1 MSIKQSDVAIIG
13 MGCRLPGADSVE
25 AFWEMLKNGSSGI
38 TDTPKER
45 WDIDAYYDAD
55 PMKPGKMNAKKGG
68 YISNI
73 KAFDAAF
80 FNISPKEAESIDPQ
94 QRLMLELTWEALEDA
109 GILPG
114 SIKGSDTGVFV
125 GSCSNDFST
134 MVFGN
139 DANHP
144 YAGTGTTNCIIANR
158 VSYAYDLK
166 GPSLSYDT
174 ACASSL
180 VAVINSCKSII
191 EGECNLAIVGGVHLT
206 LLPNVTVSFSKA
218 GLISASNI
226 CRPFDERADGYL
238 RSEGAGV
245 MILKSAELAKKDG
258 DDIYAIIKG
267 GAINHN
273 GRGNGLSAPNPK
285 AQEEVLKLAYQ
296 HSDISS
302 MEALGYIE
310 AQGIGTRFAD
320 ALELKAIG
328 SFLAGNYEHRS
339 EPVRIGSLKSNIG
352 HTEAASGMLSLIKVA
367 LSLKKGYLPAT
378 INFEQ
383 ANSMVDL
390 EKLNLQ
396 IQHDLTLWPKDKKY
410 AGVSAF
416 GFGGVNSHVVLEK
429 VEEKESDGIS
439 TDQTPLILTLSAKS
453 EPSLKMQC
461 TAMGTFIAKN
471 LTLDLKAICDA
482 SAKRTHFNYR
492 VAIPFLFREELLDKL
507 QDYKINDDTDG
518 LIKEK
523 AGKKVP
529 QIAFLFT
536 GNHSQYKD
544 MGKGLYESFPVFKQ
558 AFDECDRI
566 AETYLNEQL
575 HHILYEPSNQDLNQ
589 HPEFYHLSIF
599 SLEYSLSVLWKSW
612 GIEPAV
618 VMGSS
623 LGEYAAACVA
633 GVFSLEDAIYLVY
646 NRAALFSRMPRNG
659 AIIVAFAE
667 YEYLEK
673 VLVPYQDKVVFAGFN
688 GPKHHLLAGYKDN
701 IQEIAARL
709 EQDFIKVF
717 TLNSPVA
724 YHSFLMEPIKEEWL
738 GILAKVQFKSPT
750 VPFVSTVTGDFCNQ
764 EVAEPGY
771 WYKHITGPVH
781 FQRCVAELK
790 AKNYD
795 AFIEIGP
802 KPTMITLA
810 AELYQNNTKLWLPSI
825 SEGTNDVDMIM
836 KSLAILYVNGCSIN
850 WKGYFNI
857 DNYPKLQLPSY
868 QFDKQELW
876 PESLSTGVFDSNATE
891 GIMNKLILSEKFSP
905 EQLQLIVNALE
916 SQNSKELP
924 QVEVISPSAP
934 VAHEGSIVEQLFD
947 CKDSKVQQSL
957 IEDYM
962 VHLASSV
969 MRIKHGQ
976 TNRDVSLFNQG
987 MDSLMAIEIKERLA
1001 KDLNIEVDI
1010 PLLMDVLSIK
1020 ELAAKLLGSFSQL
1033 RTDFVDHDVAEDPD
1047 HRWLKILNDISK
1059 LGEQQL
1065 DQLIAELRDLNI
1077 ENNTQAQAS
1086 LAKGD
1091 EAGFEGLWM
1100 GKKTNYADEIKE
1112 KATFIRS
1119 AIITMLSSSFSTHQA
1134 AENQK
1139 ALWYAQKNSPEDHSY
1154 HIAFSVK
1161 IHSPVN
1167 LAVFQTALQVV
1178 FDRHDELRSTFYL
1191 SENQL
1196 IKRTVAYAKV
1206 DFELIQV
1213 DDLQQDDVL
1222 DLVKERHR
1230 RLFDL
1235 EHGPLFKS
1243 YLFVNEQ
1250 TADSIFLLNIH
1261 HIIIDGQSYWTL
1273 LNEFSDVYESL
1284 LHDKLL
1290 AKSSPVKHY
1299 NDYVTQ
1305 QADML
1310 VGTEGERLLKYWQTE
1325 LSGELEPLSLPFDK
1339 ARPLK
1344 QNRNGGSFA
1353 FSLTSELSE
1362 KLQALSE
1369 QLNVTLFSILLTGF
1383 QTLLHRYSNQNKIL
1397 VGTPLGARSSN
1408 DYKDV
1413 VGYFVNSGVIKAE
1426 FSPDK
1431 TFTDLLLETKR
1442 RVNAAIEHQAYPFSL
1457 LVKKLKIQ
1465 HDPLITPIFQVM
1477 FDFASPRENDTMAE
1491 LFANLKGGKPTEWGS
1506 LLVEPSGIVN
1516 EEAQFDLSLR
1526 VYSSKQTLTGFFKY
1540 NADLFEESTI
1550 SRLKE
1555 SYILLLESIADNVDS
1570 SISKIPI
1577 IPKATLNEMLYSWN
1591 STEVALPE
1599 SKFIYHIIDGMAIN
1613 HPDKIAAVYGEQKI
1627 TYAGLAQQSNQF
1639 ASFLGAEGIKPG
1651 DIVPV
1656 LLNRSIDMLIA
1667 ILGIF
1672 KAGAIYLPLDEMY
1685 PISRI
1690 LAILEETEAREIVS
1704 DVGSFRVL
1712 EQAYEQM
1719 PPTFQKL
1726 LLFTPT
1732 QAYSQI
1738 PTSCFEP
1745 NRYNSEKNYASITP
1759 EDVCYMIYTSGSTG
1773 KPKGVLVQH
1782 KGMLNHL
1789 FSKVNTLKT
1798 DSETVIVQN
1807 AASTF
1812 DISIWQFFTAL
1823 LTGGKTVIIPEKVS
1837 LDIFHFAETIDASGV
1852 TILEVVPSYLN
1863 VLLRELQTPGITHFN
1878 NLNYLMVTGETVKPQ
1893 LVQRWFE
1900 KYPGIPLVNAYGPT
1914 EASDDITHYI
1924 MHHANDFGIIPIGKP
1939 VQNMKIYIVDANGQP
1954 CPIGVKGEIWTSGI
1968 GVGKGYFK
1976 DPEKTRKAFSTDP
1989 FLNNQIPLYKTGDIG
2004 SFLPDGNILFFGRQD
2019 SQVKIKGFR
2028 IELGEIEQV
2037 MLGITG
2043 VEDVAVKVFTEKD
2056 NSFIAAYIQIN
2067 DPSLL
2072 EEIKASTH
2080 KLLPYYMVPDH
2091 YTVFDKLPLNSNGKI
2106 DRKRLIQPDLI
2117 YAVEQTPWEPQDE
2130 KETILLQVW
2139 REVLEVNNI
2148 GANASIFSLGGDSIS
2163 SMHIVARLRV
2173 KGLSISAEN
2182 VFQYP
2187 TIPQLAAVA
2196 KWIEEDEADA
2206 GEIVTWAPL
2215 TPIQRWLLEQEEQVQ
2230 SNYSM
2235 AVQIN
2240 VPALLDA
2247 EVIASEIK
2255 QLLNI
2260 HTQLQA
2266 SFPRKEIQLI
2276 NELEDENLFL
2286 VIEVNDLGEGQLLQ
2300 QISHAVE
2307 RVSQA
2312 FNVEN
2317 GHLFKAVLFTSSAG
2331 PQKLVLISH
2340 HLVID
2345 HLSWQILFNGLIAR
2359 CNNAMQKLEHLP
2371 VVGKTV
2377 YLSWAT
2383 TLTAYAKRPEVLQ
2396 DIIYWVNECN
2406 TLTQYKEKAR
2416 YENIANLS
2424 VTLDAK
2430 ASNQLINEVH
2440 SIYNTNTQDV
2450 LLTALMLSYYSYFR
2464 QAEVVIELENN
2475 GRFPVFDERTDVMNT
2490 VGWFAHQYPVK
2501 LVYQGKGIGENIKWV
2516 KEKLLNVP
2524 HRGISYGLLKYHE
2537 DATISGQFQ
2546 ELKSPEILFNYLGKS
2561 GDEKANGVWGIEPLH
2576 IESLMAKKGIKAHSL
2591 EFNVLLVNGQ
2601 FKVML
2606 TYDCK
2611 QHDAIQMRSF
2621 LETFLDQMKQI
2632 IADCGKETEKQYT
2645 VSDFAAADISE
2656 QDLAALLKS
2665 LK

>member
-1 MSIKQSDVAIIG
+1 MSIKQSDIAIIG
-13 MGCRLPGADSVE
+13 MGCRLPGADTVE
-25 AFWEMLKNGSSGI
+25 DFWEMLKNGRSGI
-38 TDTPKER
+38 TDIPKDR
-45 WDIDAYYDAD
+45 WDVDAYYDAD
-55 PMKPGKMNAKKGG
+55 PMKPGRMNAKKGG

-109 GILPG
+109 GILPED
-114 SIKGSDTGVFV
+114 IKGSSTGVFV

-134 MVFGN
+134 MVFGH

-191 EGECNLAIVGGVHLT
+191 EGESTLAIVGGVHLT

-245 MILKSAELAKKDG
+245 MILKSAKLAKKDG
-258 DDIYAIIKG
+258 DFIYAIIKG

-273 GRGNGLSAPNPK
+273 GKGNGLSAPNPK
-285 AQEEVLKLAYQ
+285 AQEEMLKLAFK
-296 HSDISS
+296 HSNINSIQ
-302 MEALGYIE
+302 ELGYIE

-320 ALELKAIG
+320 ALEMKAIG
-328 SFLAGNYEHRS
+328 SFLAANNQHRS
-339 EPVRIGSLKSNIG
+339 EPLRIGSLKSNIG
-352 HTEAASGMLSLIKVA
+352 HTEAASGILSLIKVA

-383 ANSMVDL
+383 TNSLVDL

-396 IQHDLTLWPKDKKY
+396 IQQGLTSWPKDKKY

-416 GFGGVNSHVVLEK
+416 GFGGVNAHVVLEK
-429 VEEKESDGIS
+429 TEEKEPEKVKM
-439 TDQTPLILTLSAKS
+439 DQIPLILALSAKS
-453 EPSLKMQC
+453 ELSLQMQC
-461 TAMGTFIAKN
+461 SSMSSLIAKN
-471 LTLDLKAICDA
+471 LTLDLNAICDA
-482 SAKRTHFNYR
+482 AAKRTKFKYR
-492 VAIPFLFREELLDKL
+492 VAIPFFSREELIGKL
-507 QDYKINDDTDG
+507 KDYRINDGTDG

-523 AGKKVP
+523 AGKKAP

-544 MGKGLYESFPVFKQ
+544 MGKGLYESFSIYKE

-566 AETYLNEQL
+566 AGNYIKVRL
-575 HHILYEPSNQDLNQ
+575 HHILFDPLNKDLNQ
-589 HPEFYHLSIF
+589 HPEFYHLAIF
-599 SLEYSLSVLWKSW
+599 ALEYSLTVLWKSW
-612 GIEPAV
+612 GIQPAV

-623 LGEYAAACVA
+623 LGEFAAACA
-633 GVFSLEDAIYLVY
+633 ADVFSVEDAIYLVY
-646 NRAALFSRMPRNG
+646 NRAELFSRMPRNG
-659 AIIVAFAE
+659 AIIVAFTD
-667 YEYLEK
+667 YEYLAKE
-673 VLVPYQDKVVFAGFN
+673 LVPYQDKVVFAGFN
-688 GPKHHLLAGYKDN
+688 GPKHHLLAGYKES
-701 IQEIAARL
+701 IQEIVAKL

-724 YHSFLMEPIKEEWL
+724 YHSFLMEPIKEDWL
-738 GILAKVQFKSPT
+738 GILAKVQFKSPS
-750 VPFVSTVTGDFCNQ
+750 VPFMSTVTGNYCN
-764 EVAEPGY
+764 EKVAEPGY
-771 WYKHITGPVH
+771 WYNHIIGPVN
-781 FQRCVAELK
+781 FQSCVAQLK
-790 AKNYD
+790 ARNYD

-802 KPTMITLA
+802 KPTMVTMA
-810 AELYQNNTKLWLPSI
+810 AELYQNNTKLWLPSLA
-825 SEGTNDVDMIM
+825 EGTNDVDTIM
-836 KSLAILYVNGCSIN
+836 KSLAVLYVNGCLIN
-850 WKGYFNI
+850 WKRFFNYE
-857 DNYPKLQLPSY
+857 NYPKQQLPSY

-876 PESLSTGVFDSNATE
+876 PESLSTGVFDRNATE

-905 EQLQLIVNALE
+905 VQLQLIVNALE
-916 SQNSKELP
+916 SQNPKELP
-924 QVEVISPSAP
+924 QVELITPSAP
-934 VAHEGSIVEQLFD
+934 VAHEGTLVEQLFE
-947 CKDSKVQQSL
+947 CKDSKIQQTL
-957 IEDYM
+957 IEDYV

-969 MRIKHGQ
+969 MRIKQGQ

-1033 RTDFVDHDVAEDPD
+1033 RTDFVDHDVAWDSD
-1047 HRWLKILNDISK
+1047 HRWLKILNDIPK
-1059 LGEQQL
+1059 LGEHQL
-1065 DQLIAELRDLNI
+1065 DQLITELRDLNI
-1077 ENNTQAQAS
+1077 SNTTQAQAS
-1086 LAKGD
+1086 PAKGD

-1112 KATFIRS
+1112 KAAFIRS
-1119 AIITMLSSSFSTHQA
+1119 AIITMLSSSYSTHPA

-1161 IHSPVN
+1161 IHSAVN
-1167 LAVFQTALQVV
+1167 LAVFKTALQVV
-1178 FDRHDELRSTFYL
+1178 FDRHDELKSTFYL

-1196 IKRTVAYAKV
+1196 IKRTVAYAEV

-1213 DDLQQDDVL
+1213 EDLQQDNML
-1222 DLVKERHR
+1222 GLVKEKHR
-1230 RLFDL
+1230 RPFDL

-1250 TADSIFLLNIH
+1250 TGESIFLLNIH

-1284 LHDKLL
+1284 LQDKLL
-1290 AKSSPVKHY
+1290 AKSSPVKRY

-1555 SYILLLESIADNVDS
+1555 SYILLLESIADNVDG

-1577 IPKATLNEMLYSWN
+1577 IPKATLNEMLYGWN
-1591 STEVALPE
+1591 RTEVTFPE
-1599 SKFIYHIIDGMAIN
+1599 AKLIYHLIDELAIN
-1613 HPDKIAAVYGEQKI
+1613 YPETIAAVYEEQSI
-1627 TYAGLAQQSNQF
+1627 TYAELAQQSNQF
-1639 ASFLGAEGIKPG
+1639 ASFLGAEGVKPR

-1656 LLNRSIDMLIA
+1656 LLNRSIDMLIT

-1672 KAGAIYLPLDEMY
+1672 KAGAIYLPLEKIY

-1690 LAILEETEAREIVS
+1690 LAILEETGAKQIVS
-1704 DVGSFRVL
+1704 NVGNCEIL
-1712 EQAYEQM
+1712 EQVHKAL
-1719 PPTFQKL
+1719 PPTFEKL
-1726 LLFTPT
+1726 LLFAAMQST
-1732 QAYSQI
+1732 SQI
-1738 PTSCFEP
+1738 PTACFEA
-1745 NRYNSEKNYASITP
+1745 NAFSAKKNYANITP
-1759 EDVCYMIYTSGSTG
+1759 EDLCYMIYTSGSTG
-1773 KPKGVLVQH
+1773 RPKGVLVQH

-1798 DSETVIVQN
+1798 NSETVIVQN

-1954 CPIGVKGEIWTSGI
+1954 SPIGVKGEIWTSGI

-2117 YAVEQTPWEPQDE
+2117 YAVEPTQWEPQDE

-2139 REVLEVNNI
+2139 REVLEVKDI
-2148 GANASIFSLGGDSIS
+2148 GANASIFRLGGDSIS

-2173 KGLSISAEN
+2173 KGLSISVEN

-2215 TPIQRWLLEQEEQVQ
+2215 TPIQRWLFEQDEQVQ

-2276 NELEDENLFL
+2276 SELEDENLFV

-2307 RVSQA
+2307 RVTQA

-2345 HLSWQILFNGLIAR
+2345 HLSWQILFNGFVAR
-2359 CNNAMQKLEHLP
+2359 CKGKMQAHSQLP
-2371 VVGKTV
+2371 LVQNTAF
-2377 YLSWAT
+2377 LSWAT
-2383 TLTAYAKRPEVLQ
+2383 ILATYTKKPEILM
-2396 DIIYWVNECN
+2396 DISYWLSEFDTV
-2406 TLTQYKEKAR
+2406 TQFKEKAR
-2416 YENIANLS
+2416 YENSANLS
-2424 VTLDAK
+2424 INLDATLSSK
-2430 ASNQLINEVH
+2430 LVNEVH
-2440 SIYNTNTQDV
+2440 SIYNTNTQDL
-2450 LLTALMLSYYSYFR
+2450 LLTALMLSYYSYYR
-2464 QAEVVIELENN
+2464 QDEVVVELENN
-2475 GRFPVFDERTDVMNT
+2475 GRFPVFDEHIDVIDT

-2501 LVYQGKGIGENIKWV
+2501 LIYQGKGIGENIKWV
-2516 KEKLLNVP
+2516 KEKLLQVP
-2524 HRGISYGLLKYHE
+2524 HRGISYGLLKYN
-2537 DATISGQFQ
+2537 DDVGISDQFKG
-2546 ELKSPEILFNYLGKS
+2546 LRTPEILFNYLGKTDNETA
-2561 GDEKANGVWGIEPLH
+2561 GGEWGIAPLH
-2576 IESLMAKKGIKAHSL
+2576 IESLVAKKGIRAHSL

-2606 TYDCK
+2606 NYDRK
-2611 QHDAIQMRSF
+2611 LHDSTHMASF
-2621 LETFLDQMKQI
+2621 LDNFLDQLKQI

-2645 VSDFAAADISE
+2645 VSDFAAANISE

-2665 LK
+2665 LN